1 MKVHKRL
8 LSMTK
13 VGWLETDLQ
22 LLWSS
27 DGTRQ
32 TFRRR
37 LRTRRFSDILFFGGI
52 HCGVSESEFWS
63 RMWTVG
69 NGEVEESGVEC
80 TLEKQ
85 VGVDADA
92 ETRGFGGLRLF
103 VLMTSYGMIRCATL
117 ASSVSISSKKKKKK
131 KRRSD
136 IPEADQKRFWQLVC
150 LASGGFK
157 LRNIAFF

>member
-1 MKVHKRL
+1 
-8 LSMTK
+8 MTK

-52 HCGVSESEFWS
+52 HCGVSESEFSS

-85 VGVDADA
+85 VGVDAEA

-103 VLMTSYGMIRCATL
+103 VLMTSYGMI
-117 ASSVSISSKKKKKK
+117 
-131 KRRSD
+131 
-136 IPEADQKRFWQLVC
+136 
-150 LASGGFK
+150 
-157 LRNIAFF
+157 

>member
-1 MKVHKRL
+1 
-8 LSMTK
+8 
-13 VGWLETDLQ
+13 
-22 LLWSS
+22 
-27 DGTRQ
+27 
-32 TFRRR
+32 
-37 LRTRRFSDILFFGGI
+37 
-52 HCGVSESEFWS
+52 
-63 RMWTVG
+63 MWTVG

-131 KRRSD
+131 EGPIFQKLTRRDFGNSSVS
-136 IPEADQKRFWQLVC
+136 R
-150 LASGGFK
+150 LAASSFATLLLLSSSK
-157 LRNIAFF
+157 